1 MSGGLGYGHTIVRSI
16 SIAMAALLWLGLAV
30 HAQEIVSPGKGSAL
44 RSDILNAL
52 RPTIERE
59 VGGRVSFVVHA
70 INVMDRWAYVRADP
84 VRPNG
89 EPINWRNTKFRRA
102 FDADMFSG
110 IVEALL
116 RGEAGHWSLAEFSL
130 GATDVSWV
138 EWVDKHKVPEV
149 LFKTE

>member
-1 MSGGLGYGHTIVRSI
+1 MSGGPVRGDAIIRSI
-16 SIAMAALLWLGLAV
+16 SIAMVALLWLGV
-30 HAQEIVSPGKGSAL
+30 TVRAQGFVSPGKGSAL
-44 RSDILNAL
+44 RSDVLNAL

-59 VGGRVSFVVHA
+59 VGGHVSFVVHV
-70 INVMDRWAYVRADP
+70 IRVTDGWAYVRADP
-84 VRPNG
+84 VRPSG
-89 EPINWRNTKFRRA
+89 ETINWRKTKFRRA

-138 EWVDKHKVPEV
+138 EWAGKHKVPEA